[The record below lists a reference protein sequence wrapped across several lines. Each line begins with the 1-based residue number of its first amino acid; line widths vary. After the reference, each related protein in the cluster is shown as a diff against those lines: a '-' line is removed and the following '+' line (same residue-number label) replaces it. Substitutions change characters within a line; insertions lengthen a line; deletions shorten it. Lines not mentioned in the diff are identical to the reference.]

1 MPSADIYQ
9 RLEFLISYVHVY
21 SKLLSVYVS
30 FYLTVVTRL
39 CKYKFI
45 CTYGKSA
52 GSCRDLHMC
61 TLGKRKLDGP
71 YFQRRTLSV
80 LSLTCLLKKM
90 YYTLGSFVL
99 RSKDLAMPSLKLS
112 NETDVSRRRTAA
124 KCFLFS

>member
-30 FYLTVVTRL
+30 FYVSFYLTAVTRL

-71 YFQRRTLSV
+71 YFQRRT
-80 LSLTCLLKKM
+80 
-90 YYTLGSFVL
+90 
-99 RSKDLAMPSLKLS
+99 
-112 NETDVSRRRTAA
+112 
-124 KCFLFS
+124 